1 MKRLRSA
8 LAGAIL
14 LCCSGFVFGL
24 DFGAVLGINP
34 EWKGSEGEAGGVYA
48 FSLGPWVSASPS
60 ETFDLYL
67 SGSVALRLEQEDWE
81 LLPVLPELGR
91 FMIAW
96 RPLPRLGLE
105 AGRIRLSDPNGII
118 AAGLFDGLSVSAYL
132 GGSRLSIGGYYTGF
146 LYKDTADIC
155 MTPSDIAD
163 YLKPFDWKDPAATYF
178 ASRRGLAVLS
188 WEAPSLAGSPHGLY
202 LHGLG
207 QFDLNAAADRLHS
220 QYLSLRFL
228 FSPLPT
234 FAINAGAVLEL
245 TEQEEMDTKTALVL
259 LVNVD
264 WHPPTAWQ
272 DRATLGFRWGS
283 GKTGKTG
290 KTGGTDGGLGPFLPV
305 TSISQGNVLDSALSG
320 LTVIRAAYTLRP
332 HDTLSLTLDGRYFLL
347 DQAGDTDAKA
357 LGGELY
363 ASVSWAPVMDTALL
377 LGAGAFLPGTGN
389 VLPSGDPPQWL
400 ASLGLTLSF

>member
-1 MKRLRSA
+1 MKRLPGI

-14 LCCSGFVFGL
+14 WFCSGFVFGL

-34 EWKGSEGEAGGVYA
+34 EWKGTEGETGGVYA
-48 FSLGPWVSASPS
+48 FSLGPWVSASPH
-60 ETFDLYL
+60 ETLDLYL
-67 SGSVALRLEQEDWE
+67 SGSVALRLDQEDWKF
-81 LLPVLPELGR
+81 LPVLPVLPELGR
-91 FMIAW
+91 FMLAW

-118 AAGLFDGLSVSAYL
+118 AVGLFDGLSVSGDL

-146 LYKDTADIC
+146 LYKDRADIC
-155 MTPSDIAD
+155 MTPSDMAD
-163 YLKPFDWKDPAATYF
+163 YVKPLNWEESATYF
-178 ASRRGLAVLS
+178 ASRRALAALS
-188 WEAPSLAGSPHGLY
+188 WEAPALVGSPHGLY

-207 QFDLNAAADRLHS
+207 QFDLNAAEDWFHS

-228 FSPLPT
+228 FSPLPV
-234 FAINAGAVLEL
+234 FAISAGAVLEL
-245 TEQEEMDTKTALVL
+245 TEQAEADTKTALAL

-264 WHPPTAWQ
+264 WYPPTAWR
-272 DRATLGFRWGS
+272 DLATLGFRWGS
-283 GKTGKTG
+283 GKTGE
-290 KTGGTDGGLGPFLPV
+290 TGGTDGSLGPFLPV

-347 DQAGDTDAKA
+347 DQAGDTDGKA

-377 LGAGAFLPGTGN
+377 LGAGAFIPGTGN
-389 VLPSGDPPQWL
+389 VLPSGDPPRWL
-400 ASLGLTLSF
+400 VSLGLTLSF